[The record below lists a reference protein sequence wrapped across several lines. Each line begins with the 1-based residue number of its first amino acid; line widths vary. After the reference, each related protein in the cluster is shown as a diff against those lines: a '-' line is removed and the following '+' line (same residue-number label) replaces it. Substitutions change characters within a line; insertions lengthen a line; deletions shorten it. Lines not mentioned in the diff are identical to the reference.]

1 VLAKL
6 TENFL
11 LENLT
16 KKSKFTNFDA
26 TTNYCWS
33 IGVARGREQKAM
45 PPKFLKNIDILCFQR
60 RFSKQNNVIHQPKNL
75 GGTKCSQPK
84 NLGGSKMFDFRRITL
99 YCLEKCLSKNKMTV
113 FKKFGGP
120 WLIGPP
126 LATPINQWRAEV

>member
-45 PPKFLKNIDILCFQR
+45 PPQI
-60 RFSKQNNVIHQPKNL
+60 
-75 GGTKCSQPK
+75 
-84 NLGGSKMFDFRRITL
+84 
-99 YCLEKCLSKNKMTV
+99 
-113 FKKFGGP
+113 FKKHSHFV
-120 WLIGPP
+120 LSE
-126 LATPINQWRAEV
+126 AFFQTK